1 METKDPEDEALAAIT
16 SACYQQEAAAERY
29 LAAVQ
34 RWISGYLAEELAAM
48 DAEQLDDC
56 DACDLAHE
64 IVDGIDAVIYTHRA
78 RAIVLG
84 YGEEEARHEYAR
96 EIGAEATELGWD
108 CLAYFVLHEYACQEA
123 GEERARLM
131 CLAEIEE
138 AEEVEA

>member
-1 METKDPEDEALAAIT
+1 METKDPEDEALATFT

-34 RWISGYLAEELAAM
+34 RRISGYLAEELAGM

>member
-1 METKDPEDEALAAIT
+1 METKDPEDEALAAFT

-34 RWISGYLAEELAAM
+34 RRISRYLAEELASM

-56 DACDLAHE
+56 ETYELAQG
-64 IVDGIDAVIYTHRA
+64 IVDGLDAVIYSHRA

-96 EIGAEATELGWD
+96 EIGYETTEHQWEH
-108 CLAYFVLHEYACQEA
+108 LASFILHEYACQEA
-123 GEERARLM
+123 GEERVRLM